1 MNARVAKNG
10 GQAFGIVL
18 GCLLGMFPLLF
29 IENERATKDDGPK
42 LDNTE
47 QIFGV
52 FYCQQFLKVHA
63 TEDSSVIITEVMF
76 RIFVDFITNFI
87 RYETV

>member
-52 FYCQQFLKVHA
+52 FYCQH
-63 TEDSSVIITEVMF
+63 
-76 RIFVDFITNFI
+76 
-87 RYETV
+87 